1 MLRLVIG
8 FLPWIILGVLG
19 NRSFVLA
26 LVLALAAAAVTT
38 VRQLRSRSLKIL
50 DTATFAFFLF
60 VLVGALGFHWM
71 ILATY
76 MSLLVNVT
84 LMAIAWGS
92 LLAGVPFTIQYARD
106 QVAPEFWHSPLFI
119 RTNQYITAVWGLDFF
134 LSALVS
140 IYRQVSGDRPRVAIR
155 VGSFFAGRGAL
166 HGLFSVLVPGPHAAP
181 PGGGRATVTTS
192 RRSDIANNDGNRL

>member
-19 NRSFVLA
+19 NDWFALA

-38 VRQLRSRSLKIL
+38 VRQIRARSLKIL

-60 VLVGALGFHWM
+60 VLVGVFGFHWM

-92 LLAGVPFTIQYARD
+92 LLAGVPFTIQYARE

-140 IYRQVSGDRPRVAIR
+140 IYRHVSGDQSLVWQYAW
-155 VGSFFAGRGAL
+155 VFFSLGAA
-166 HGLFSVLVPGPHAAP
+166 LFTVYFPARY
-181 PGGGRATVTTS
+181 RARTL
-192 RRSDIANNDGNRL
+192 RLPAEGARH